1 MIFVNIEKNIYKNPT
16 YPMFQLFKKIFRKK
30 GNHQQTKQMKRRV
43 VYSMKSNEN
52 DISDRYQSN
61 QIDDDKK
68 REKMV
73 SLSCIWYE
81 KNIIFIANK
90 LSINKC

>member
-1 MIFVNIEKNIYKNPT
+1 
-16 YPMFQLFKKIFRKK
+16 MFQLFKKIFRKK

-68 REKMV
+68 KRE
-73 SLSCIWYE
+73 
-81 KNIIFIANK
+81 NGFIILYLVRKKYHIH
-90 LSINKC
+90 SE